1 MNQKVLSLK
10 SVKKQYKAGHPI
22 FEGVSMEFQP
32 GDSVGLVGPNG
43 SGKTTFLKLL
53 SVNTFPTEG
62 MITYGGVDIH
72 QHPHEY
78 LAHVGLV
85 HDEESLPRH
94 LSATELLEWVLRA
107 RKRWDRSSE
116 ALISGILDN
125 LNLGDARFDQIG
137 TYSTGMRKK
146 TQIASAMIAE
156 PSVYILDEPFRGLD
170 EQSREMALEL
180 FSDVI
185 RKGAIFL
192 MASHAKD
199 EVTTLFDRVLEFPL

>member
-1 MNQKVLSLK
+1 MNQNVLSVQN
-10 SVKKQYKAGHPI
+10 VKKQYKAGHPI
-22 FEGVSMEFQP
+22 FEGVTMEFQP
-32 GDSVGLVGPNG
+32 GDAVGLIGPNG

-62 MITYGGVDIH
+62 VITYGEIDIH
-72 QHPHEY
+72 KRPHDY

-94 LSATELLEWVLRA
+94 LSATELLEWILRA
-107 RKRWDRSSE
+107 RNRWDESSE
-116 ALISGILDN
+116 GFISGLLDK
-125 LNLGDARFDQIG
+125 LNLGDARFDQVG

-146 TQIASAMIAE
+146 AQIASAMIAE

-170 EQSREMALEL
+170 EPSREMALEL
-180 FSDVI
+180 FSEVI